1 MTRRTTTLIL
11 TLTFTESFATVLL
24 ERGIYFFTHD
34 RLGFSTTQNLL
45 LALAFGLCYAA
56 GATGA
61 HPLTHK
67 LGERRLF
74 ALLTVL
80 LLVAHAALGLSPT
93 AAACAVGFPLVGLL
107 SGMKWP
113 VVETYVTA
121 GRTPKQAI
129 RAIGGFNV
137 AWAAS
142 VPLALLVTGPLIEHD
157 PRLLFAL
164 AVAIHAT
171 TLLLLFGL
179 PSEPAHLDLDHPERP
194 DPATLARYVRLQTS
208 ARWAMLGSYAMLFL
222 LAPLLPE
229 IFAKLGHGVKTATG
243 LSAGLDV
250 ARLLTFA
257 VLGVFTGWRGKT
269 LPLAA
274 AVVALPFGLF
284 VTLFA
289 PTTAG
294 VLLGEAVFGVA
305 SGMIYYAALYH
316 AMVLLNASI
325 KAGSAHESLIGLGFA
340 LGPAAG
346 LVAAQAGNATGS
358 TTAGLVLMVGPLAL
372 VTSGLAL
379 RPLRRCAA

>member
-1 MTRRTTTLIL
+1 MTPRRTTPLIL
-11 TLTFTESFATVLL
+11 LLTFTESFATILL

-34 RLGFSTTQNLL
+34 RLGFTTTHNLL

-74 ALLTVL
+74 AILTAAL
-80 LLVAHAALGLSPT
+80 IVAHAAIGLSPT

-113 VVETYVTA
+113 VIETYVTA
-121 GRTPKQAI
+121 GRTPKKAI

-137 AWAAS
+137 AWAGS
-142 VPLALLVTGPLIEHD
+142 VPLALLVTGPLIEYD
-157 PRLLFAL
+157 AQLLFAL
-164 AVAIHAT
+164 AAAIHVT
-171 TLLLLFGL
+171 TLVLLWRL
-179 PSEPAHLDLDHPERP
+179 PARPAHLDLDHPERP
-194 DPATLARYVRLQTS
+194 DSETLARYTQLQTS

-257 VLGVFTGWRGKT
+257 ALGVFTGWRGKR
-269 LPLAA
+269 LPLTLAILG
-274 AVVALPFGLF
+274 LPLGLF

-294 VLLGEAVFGVA
+294 VLLGEAVFGVS
-305 SGMIYYAALYH
+305 SGVVYYAALYH

-325 KAGSAHESLIGLGFA
+325 RAGSAHESLIGLGFRA
-340 LGPAAG
+340 RPRRRPRRGAGRRTPPAVSP
-346 LVAAQAGNATGS
+346 LV
-358 TTAGLVLMVGPLAL
+358 
-372 VTSGLAL
+372 
-379 RPLRRCAA
+379 